1 MKIEGTG
8 KSSGVKGAGKTTG
21 KKSADGSSFTELLDS
36 AAEASGAA
44 PAAAVAQITSI
55 DAILSLQ
62 QVDDSGS
69 GGNKAARQRANDLLD
84 RLDQIRL
91 GLLAGGIPIA
101 TLNNLS
107 QMIAQRRDKVMDPKL
122 SDILAEIDLR
132 VQVELAK
139 LGR

>member
-8 KSSGVKGAGKTTG
+8 KSGGVKGTGKAGA

-36 AAEASGAA
+36 AAETSSAA
-44 PAAAVAQITSI
+44 PAGAVAQITSI

-107 QMIAQRRDKVMDPKL
+107 QMITQRRDKVMDPKL